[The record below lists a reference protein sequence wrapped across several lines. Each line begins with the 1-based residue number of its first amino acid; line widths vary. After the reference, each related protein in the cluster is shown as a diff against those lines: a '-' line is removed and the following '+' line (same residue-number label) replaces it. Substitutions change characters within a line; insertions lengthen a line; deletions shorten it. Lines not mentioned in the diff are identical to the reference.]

1 MEFGVFDHLDRGN
14 VPLNVFYET
23 RLKIIELYDRSGFY
37 GYHLAEH
44 HSTPLGMAPS
54 PSIFLAAVAQRTKT
68 LRFGPMVFALP
79 LYPKDF
85 QEIYLECLDIV

>member
-1 MEFGVFDHLDRGN
+1 M
-14 VPLNVFYET
+14 
-23 RLKIIELYDRSGFY
+23 RLKIIASYDRSGFY
-37 GYHLAEH
+37 SYHLAKH
-44 HSTPLGMAPS
+44 HATPLGMAPS